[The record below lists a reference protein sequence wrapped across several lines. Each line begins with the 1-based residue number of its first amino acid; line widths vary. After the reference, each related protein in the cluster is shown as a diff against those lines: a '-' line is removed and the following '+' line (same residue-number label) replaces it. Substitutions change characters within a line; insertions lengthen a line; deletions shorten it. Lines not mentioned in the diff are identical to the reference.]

1 MFKPRRE
8 VKEEDGSEGHEIQED
23 GSGPG
28 QGREKKMTIV
38 QQQRSR
44 QRMIN
49 GWPTTT
55 TCNDDEVDEKKEK
68 GK

>member
-28 QGREKKMTIV
+28 QGREKDDYRATAKVKTANDK
-38 QQQRSR
+38 RL
-44 QRMIN
+44 
-49 GWPTTT
+49 T
-55 TCNDDEVDEKKEK
+55 NDDDMQ
-68 GK
+68 